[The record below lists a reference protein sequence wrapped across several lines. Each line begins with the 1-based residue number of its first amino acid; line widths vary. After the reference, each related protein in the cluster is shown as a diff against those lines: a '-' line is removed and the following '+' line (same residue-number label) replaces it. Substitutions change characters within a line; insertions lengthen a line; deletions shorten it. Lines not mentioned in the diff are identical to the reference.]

1 MISTSYGESEPLDIA
16 EGRSWDTAEIAVL
29 PSALAPEEEPTEPT
43 NNVKVD
49 ETTSNKVY
57 D

>member
-16 EGRSWDTAEIAVL
+16 EGWSWDTAEIAVL